1 MARHP
6 AAEVNDDTITELTR
20 PEGPPLGAHHKRGW
34 CDTLL
39 PKLISDEL
47 RVEDVERFVDGAGSM
62 DEVDSGRA

>member
-1 MARHP
+1 MSDHL
-6 AAEVNDDTITELTR
+6 TERLNR
-20 PEGPPLGAHHKRGW
+20 I
-34 CDTLL
+34 L